1 HIERGANGHPAAPRP
16 GSLAARWHARR
27 QRWADRHPA
36 FADLIAPLPQEPGH
50 LHDPYGTR
58 FYQRFRSW
66 VVWCVRH
73 RWLVIA
79 ATVAAFTL
87 SLLMFRFVPQQ
98 FFPDSVRPEL
108 MVDMELAEGSSLRA
122 TRAHAERL
130 EALLAQRSDLT
141 NYTAYIGTG
150 SPRFYLPL
158 DQQLPAANFAQ
169 FVLMPESLQA
179 RKAQR
184 EWMMAE
190 VVPLFPDEQLR
201 VTRLEKGPPARY

>member
-1 HIERGANGHPAAPRP
+1 
-16 GSLAARWHARR
+16 
-27 QRWADRHPA
+27 
-36 FADLIAPLPQEPGH
+36 
-50 LHDPYGTR
+50 
-58 FYQRFRSW
+58 RST

-79 ATVAAFTL
+79 VTVAAFTL

-108 MVDMELAEGSSLRA
+108 MVDVELAEGSSLRA
-122 TRAHAERL
+122 TRAQAGRL
-130 EALLAQRSDLT
+130 EAMLAKREDLT

-179 RKAQR
+179 REAVR
-184 EWMMAE
+184 DWMIDE
-190 VVPLFPDEQLR
+190 VVPLFPDLQLR
-201 VTRLEKGPPARY
+201 VTRLENGPPVGYP